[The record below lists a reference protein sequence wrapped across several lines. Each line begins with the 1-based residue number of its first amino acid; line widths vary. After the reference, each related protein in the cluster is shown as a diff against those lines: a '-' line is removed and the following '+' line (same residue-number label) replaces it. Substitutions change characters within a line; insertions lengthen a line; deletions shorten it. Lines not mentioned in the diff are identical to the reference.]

1 MKLIKFSLAV
11 VLALSLVSC
20 SVDSPEAAPSD
31 LNLKITTVKT
41 KPIEAEAL
49 KLINDYR
56 TSKGL
61 NTLGSM
67 TLIKSVAETHTEYMV
82 QLDEVNHDNFYQ
94 RSSYLKEN
102 AGAIKVSENVAYGY
116 TSSESLVNAWINSDS
131 HRATIEGDF
140 NYFEISAEQN
150 SEGKWYY
157 TNMFIKK

>member
-1 MKLIKFSLAV
+1 
-11 VLALSLVSC
+11 
-20 SVDSPEAAPSD
+20 
-31 LNLKITTVKT
+31 
-41 KPIEAEAL
+41 
-49 KLINDYR
+49 
-56 TSKGL
+56 
-61 NTLGSM
+61 M
-67 TLIKSVAETHTEYMV
+67 TLIKSVAGTHTEYMV